1 MKHLRKK
8 LIASSVLMSTLLVP
22 ASVVAKQCDNNMVE
36 SYAHP
41 TMFNSQ
47 VLETATDDATY
58 VTGAKCI
65 KTSLNKVNV
74 LSKENVLVE
83 TWAKNVLNIIKENQT
98 YTSDFNCKLPVLR
111 SELAVILSEGF
122 NLGTSNCSNCTKYS
136 DVSSS
141 YWAKDWICRALSSG
155 VMIGYPDNTFKPDQY
170 VTKAEVFATIAQLI
184 NVPYNSSTLISFNGK
199 SIEYIPQWATNAT
212 REVVCSKLL
221 NNLPDANKIN
231 TNEYLSKEQV
241 AHLVGE
247 LRHNWATINSIGKD
261 INAPTGIKNYNP
273 TCLKIKVTD
282 RLSARTSNVGE
293 KFTAVTT
300 NCINIAGQNFA
311 EGSKVK
317 GQVVEVSR
325 PGVGCS
331 GYIKVK
337 FLNIT
342 DENGNCVNFPET
354 LSKAQ
359 VDCLKNPNFIARL
372 LGAPFSAAG
381 RVAGVAGR
389 TASSG
394 ANVVANTVE
403 QFGGNVSDTFV
414 DLASLQPTASVK
426 KLGNGFLSLGKGV
439 VNIVKLAASGTFG
452 VIYEFAD
459 EVRYLIVPSYT
470 NDSSINPN
478 EEMTIIF

>member
-1 MKHLRKK
+1 MKNVKKK
-8 LIASSVLMSTLLVP
+8 LLASTILMSTILTS
-22 ASVVAKQCDNNMVE
+22 ASIAADKCKNNMVE

-47 VLETATDDATY
+47 VLETATDNATY

-65 KTSLNKVNV
+65 KTSINKVNV

-98 YTSDFNCKLPVLR
+98 YTSEFNCKSPVLR
-111 SELAVILSEGF
+111 SELAVILAEGF
-122 NLGTSNCSNCTKYS
+122 NLGTENCKNCTKYS
-136 DVSSS
+136 DVASS

-170 VTKAEVFATIAQLI
+170 VTKAEIFATIAQLI
-184 NVPYNSSTLISFNGK
+184 KVPYNSSTLISFNGK

-212 REVVCSKLL
+212 REVVSSNLL
-221 NNLPDANKIN
+221 NNLPDINKIN
-231 TNEYLSKEQV
+231 SSEYLSKEQV

-247 LRHNWATINSIGKD
+247 LRQNWATINSIGKD
-261 INAPTGIKNYNP
+261 LKAPKSIKNYKP
-273 TCLKIKVTD
+273 TCLKIKITD

-300 NCINIAGQNFA
+300 NCIKIAGQNFA

-342 DENGNCVNFPET
+342 DKNGNCVNFPET

-381 RVAGVAGR
+381 RIAGVAGR
-389 TASSG
+389 TGASG
-394 ANVVANTVE
+394 VNVVANTVE
-403 QFGGNVSDTFV
+403 QFGDNLSDTFV

-439 VNIVKLAASGTFG
+439 VNIVKLAVSGTFG

-459 EVRYLIVPSYT
+459 EIRYLIVPAYS

>member
-1 MKHLRKK
+1 MKNLTKK
-8 LIASSVLMSTLLVP
+8 LFASSILMSTVF
-22 ASVVAKQCDNNMVE
+22 ASTAMAAQKCENNMVE

-47 VLETATDDATY
+47 VLETATDDATF

-65 KTSLNKVNV
+65 KTSPNKVNV

-111 SELAVILSEGF
+111 SELAVILAEGF
-122 NLGTSNCSNCTKYS
+122 NLGTSNCSSCSKYS
-136 DVSSS
+136 DVPSS

-155 VMIGYPDNTFKPDQY
+155 VMIGYPDNSFKPDQY

-199 SIEYIPQWATNAT
+199 SIEYIPQWALNAT
-212 REVVCSKLL
+212 REVVNSNLL
-221 NNLPDANKIN
+221 KGLPDTNKVN

-241 AHLVGE
+241 AYLVGA
-247 LRHNWATINSIGKD
+247 LRQNWATSNSIAKD
-261 INAPTGIKNYNP
+261 KNAPCGIKNYNP
-273 TCLKIKVTD
+273 TCLKIKITD

-300 NCINIAGQNFA
+300 NCINIGGQNFA

-317 GQVVEVSR
+317 GQVIEVSR

-337 FLNIT
+337 FLNIK
-342 DENGNCVNFPET
+342 DENGNCANFPEI

-359 VDCLKNPNFIARL
+359 VDCLKNPNFVSRL

-389 TASSG
+389 TAASG

-414 DLASLQPTASVK
+414 DLAALQPTASVK
-426 KLGNGFLSLGKGV
+426 KLGNGFLSLGMGV
-439 VNIVKLAASGTFG
+439 VNVVKLAVSGTFG
-452 VIYEFAD
+452 VVYEFTD
-459 EVRYLIVPSYT
+459 EIRYLIVPSYS